1 MKNSLYSSPDTS
13 SSVKADPFAL
23 ADLDRL
29 AGEIME
35 KLIEVEIASGID
47 LSLVKK
53 LAEEMQT
60 AAISVTEF
68 FITQV

>member
-1 MKNSLYSSPDTS
+1 MKSSLHSLPDTS
-13 SSVKADPFAL
+13 KSVKADPFAL

-35 KLIEVEIASGID
+35 KLSEVEKTSGID
-47 LSLVKK
+47 LSPVRR

-60 AAISVTEF
+60 AAASVTEF
-68 FITQV
+68 FIAQV